1 MYACSINSHRDS
13 TEQIAVII
21 LFMNEET
28 KGQIKKNCIASY
40 IAEDKTEFGKKLAIP
55 FVVLL
60 WFYPQK
66 KKTFS
71 AKTRCC
77 VLGSISWKENFI
89 QGPWNK
95 IGVHIQSYSPGL
107 CYLQH
112 TKLLLC
118 RSWNLVCIC
127 NYRHINSLVTK
138 LVCILYH
145 RQMELGHSFS
155 FW

>member
-66 KKTFS
+66 KKNILC
-71 AKTRCC
+71 KNQ
-77 VLGSISWKENFI
+77 VLCSWLYFMEREFYPRSLKQNW
-89 QGPWNK
+89 G
-95 IGVHIQSYSPGL
+95 SYS
-107 CYLQH
+107 
-112 TKLLLC
+112 
-118 RSWNLVCIC
+118 
-127 NYRHINSLVTK
+127 
-138 LVCILYH
+138 IL
-145 RQMELGHSFS
+145 FS
-155 FW
+155 RAVLSPAHKTASV

>member
-66 KKTFS
+66 KKKHSLQKPGVVFLALFHGKRILS
-71 AKTRCC
+71 K
-77 VLGSISWKENFI
+77 VLE
-89 QGPWNK
+89 
-95 IGVHIQSYSPGL
+95 
-107 CYLQH
+107 
-112 TKLLLC
+112 TKLGFIF
-118 RSWNLVCIC
+118 NP
-127 NYRHINSLVTK
+127 
-138 LVCILYH
+138 IL
-145 RQMELGHSFS
+145 QGCAISSTQNCFCVGLEIWFASVITVILIPL
-155 FW
+155 